1 MYDRIIVMKKI
12 IWISSYPK
20 SGNTWMRFLVSNYFF
35 NKEKKFNFDIA
46 NNILMF
52 PQKNMIKNI
61 IDKKSV
67 INNPYE
73 ISKYWIQAQEKIE
86 IENGNV
92 VFLQN
97 HNALVSI
104 NGNEFTNEN
113 LTLGSIY
120 IVRDPRDVAISY
132 AHYKNKSFDEII
144 DNLCDNN
151 LFYTL
156 NKKDNFPYVEILGSW
171 KFNYISWR
179 NGVPNIPRIII
190 KYEDLIKNCYGSF
203 YKVIYFLSDL
213 LNFDLDEKQ
222 IKFSVENSQFDK
234 LQKSEKIYGFKAN
247 EGNTNFF
254 RSGKSE
260 QWKNVLN
267 NSQIKKIESTFR
279 DEMKFLGYL

>member
-1 MYDRIIVMKKI
+1 MKKI

-20 SGNTWMRFLVSNYFF
+20 SGNTWMRFLISNYFF
-35 NKEKKFNFDIA
+35 NKEKKFNFEIA

-179 NGVPNIPRIII
+179 NGIPNIPRIII
-190 KYEDLIKNCYGSF
+190 RYEDLIKNCYGSF
-203 YKVIYFLSDL
+203 YKVIHFLSDL

-222 IKFSVENSQFDK
+222 IKFSVENSKFDK
-234 LQKSEKIYGFKAN
+234 LQKSEKKYGFKAN
-247 EGNTNFF
+247 EGNANFF
-254 RSGKSE
+254 RLGKSE
-260 QWKNVLN
+260 QWKNVLTN
-267 NSQIKKIESTFR
+267 TQIKKIESAFSN
-279 DEMKFLGYL
+279 EMELLGYL

>member
-1 MYDRIIVMKKI
+1 MKKI

-35 NKEKKFNFDIA
+35 NKEKKFNFDIV
-46 NNILMF
+46 NNILMI
-52 PQKNMIKNI
+52 PQKKMIKNI

-132 AHYKNKSFDEII
+132 AHYKNKNFDEII

-179 NGVPNIPRIII
+179 NGIPNIPRIII

-203 YKVIYFLSDL
+203 YKVIHFLSDL

-222 IKFSVENSQFDK
+222 IKFSVENSKFDK
-234 LQKSEKIYGFKAN
+234 LQKSEKKYGFKAN
-247 EGNTNFF
+247 EGNANFF
-254 RSGKSE
+254 RLGKSK
-260 QWKNVLN
+260 QWKNVLT
-267 NSQIKKIESTFR
+267 NSQIKKIESTFS
-279 DEMKFLGYL
+279 DEMELLGYL